1 MIIVRRNFSDVETP
15 TNKYAETEK
24 QAKKRKTDAA
34 KGVLATG
41 GLGAA
46 LAARHTLSKGGAK
59 LEKKVAGA
67 AAKDAITLGKIQE
80 IVDKINTRGVRPE
93 DTDKV
98 TRFLNES
105 VKNRFDHNVSATK
118 KLAKNGLKKLVKAS
132 GKSAVKGAAI
142 GGVISAGL
150 YGLSRKNLIKQNEEK
165 NRRLAMRR
173 ERLAGKQKEN

>member
-1 MIIVRRNFSDVETP
+1 MILIRRYYSD
-15 TNKYAETEK
+15 NSYAETEA

-46 LAARHTLSKGGAK
+46 LAARSTLRAGGDKLSK
-59 LEKKVAGA
+59 KVTDAVT
-67 AAKDAITLGKIQE
+67 KDAITLDKINKV
-80 IVDKINTRGVRPE
+80 VDKINTRGVKPE
-93 DTDKV
+93 DVEKAKK
-98 TRFLNES
+98 FLNES
-105 VKNRFDHNVSATK
+105 VRNRFNHNVNATRK
-118 KLAKNGLKKLVKAS
+118 MSSKGFKKLVKAS

-142 GGVISAGL
+142 GGVIGAGL

-173 ERLAGKQKEN
+173 ERLAAKQKED

>member
-24 QAKKRKTDAA
+24 QAKKRETDAA

-46 LAARHTLSKGGAK
+46 LAARHTLRKGGAK
-59 LEKKVAGA
+59 LEKKV
-67 AAKDAITLGKIQE
+67 E
-80 IVDKINTRGVRPE
+80 
-93 DTDKV
+93 
-98 TRFLNES
+98 
-105 VKNRFDHNVSATK
+105 
-118 KLAKNGLKKLVKAS
+118 
-132 GKSAVKGAAI
+132 GAAI

-173 ERLAGKQKEN
+173 ERLAAKQKED

>member
-1 MIIVRRNFSDVETP
+1 M
-15 TNKYAETEK
+15 
-24 QAKKRKTDAA
+24 
-34 KGVLATG
+34 
-41 GLGAA
+41 
-46 LAARHTLSKGGAK
+46 
-59 LEKKVAGA
+59 AGA

-105 VKNRFDHNVSATK
+105 EKNRFDHNVSATK

-173 ERLAGKQKEN
+173 ERLAAKQKED

>member
-1 MIIVRRNFSDVETP
+1 MILIRRNYSD
-15 TNKYAETEK
+15 NSYAETEA
-24 QAKKRKTDAA
+24 QAKKRESDAA

-46 LAARHTLSKGGAK
+46 LAAKHTLSKGGQK

-173 ERLAGKQKEN
+173 ERLAGNQKEN